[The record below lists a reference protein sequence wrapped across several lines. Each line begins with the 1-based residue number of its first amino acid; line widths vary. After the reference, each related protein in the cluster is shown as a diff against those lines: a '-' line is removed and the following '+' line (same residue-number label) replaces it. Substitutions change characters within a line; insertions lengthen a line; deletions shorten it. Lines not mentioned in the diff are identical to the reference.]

1 MTDNSRHLNRF
12 WELKMR
18 IYSTLFI
25 LALLFANQADAA
37 QPYPV
42 GQPIY
47 AMLGD
52 AMRAPFGWIEFCG
65 DNPNECA
72 RGTTQPR
79 DIELTSAAWGEL
91 DKVNRWVNH
100 RVRPMSDMDHWGVM
114 EKWSIPTDG
123 YGDCEDYVL
132 LKRKMLIDS
141 GWPRGSL
148 LITVVRDKMDEAH
161 VVLTVISDKG
171 EFILDSQYENIV
183 TSTETGYRFVERQSQ
198 SDPMVWLS
206 LDERTPQT
214 TVAAPL
220 ARPAVKLSSRS
231 TGHIDRKF
239 TP

>member
-1 MTDNSRHLNRF
+1 
-12 WELKMR
+12 MR
-18 IYSTLFI
+18 IYGTAFI
-25 LALLFANQADAA
+25 LALLSANGAFAA

-42 GQPIY
+42 GQPTY

-52 AMRAPFGWIEFCG
+52 AMRAPLGWIEFCG
-65 DNPNECA
+65 DNPGECGKSTA
-72 RGTTQPR
+72 QPH
-79 DIELTSAAWGEL
+79 DIELTSYAWSEL

-100 RVRPMSDMDHWGVM
+100 HVRPMSDLDHWGVV

-132 LKRKMLIDS
+132 LKRKMLIDL
-141 GWPRGSL
+141 GWLPEAL

-161 VVLTVISDKG
+161 VVLTVKSDKG

-183 TSTETGYRFVERQSQ
+183 TSTESGYRFVERQSQ

-206 LDERTPQT
+206 LKDGAPSQT
-214 TVAAPL
+214 TVTGSSALPT
-220 ARPAVKLSSRS
+220 VKLSSRS
-231 TGHIDRKF
+231 TAHIDRKF